1 MFVKQGLKTSLKTL
15 FDCKVGVRYGNGP
28 ECREE
33 TDRVFAEQNV
43 HFPFYLII
51 LLNFIFIFLCI
62 ALNFRIVF
70 GWRRSSG
77 SQSPDC
83 CSSCKVRGKR
93 GEGKMV
99 DDRSVVTEE

>member
-15 FDCKVGVRYGNGP
+15 FDCKVGVGYGNGP

-43 HFPFYLII
+43 HFPFCLII
-51 LLNFIFIFLCI
+51 LLNFIFIFLFI